1 MKIFQNYKYINEIL
15 TIYKAGLTWDDEAI
29 YEVLN
34 FVELIDSQ
42 RRIN

>member
-1 MKIFQNYKYINEIL
+1 MNNYQNYRYINEIP
-15 TIYKAGLTWDDEAI
+15 TIYKAGLTWDNEAI

-34 FVELIDSQ
+34 FVELADSQ